1 MEEMQRINLSLKSS
15 IFEVFEKMFFVFL
28 ETAEGSPAGTKTLR
42 AFIRFRGPRSG
53 ILDLLFT
60 PELAARMVQN
70 LLLKDPDE
78 ISDRDVEDCLKES
91 ANVVCG
97 NFLRFFD
104 SSVSFD
110 LSMPGFE
117 RNPETPGEEKGEKA
131 GPPLAMHFQSD
142 DGGLSVYFRDTES

>member
-1 MEEMQRINLSLKSS
+1 MEEMQRINLSLKNS

-28 ETAEGSPAGTKTLR
+28 EPAEAFPAGTETLR

-53 ILDLLFT
+53 MIDLLFT
-60 PELAARMVQN
+60 PELAEKMVQN

-97 NFLRFFD
+97 NFLRLLD
-104 SSVSFD
+104 SSVTFD
-110 LSMPGFE
+110 LTIPGFE
-117 RNPETPGEEKGEKA
+117 RNPETPGAETGEKA
-131 GPPLAMHFQSD
+131 GPPLVMHFQSD
-142 DGGLSVYFRDTES
+142 GGGLSVYFRETET